1 MLPDRLY
8 DGTKTPLGDSLAVEH
23 LALTRVALV
32 RIQVPQPTN
41 LRHCSHVRSR
51 CFHLDMTQAGS
62 SPRKPLIKR

>member
-32 RIQVPQPTN
+32 RIQVPQPPR
-41 LRHCSHVRSR
+41 LISERSQRHKCIKGFPLSR
-51 CFHLDMTQAGS
+51 GTKEWYEC
-62 SPRKPLIKR
+62 P